1 MPDFGPCYMPDKW
14 CLGSDMYTEEVQSTL
29 SSTEI
34 PCERYDDTR
43 GR

>member
-29 SSTEI
+29 IFHRDSV
-34 PCERYDDTR
+34 
-43 GR
+43 